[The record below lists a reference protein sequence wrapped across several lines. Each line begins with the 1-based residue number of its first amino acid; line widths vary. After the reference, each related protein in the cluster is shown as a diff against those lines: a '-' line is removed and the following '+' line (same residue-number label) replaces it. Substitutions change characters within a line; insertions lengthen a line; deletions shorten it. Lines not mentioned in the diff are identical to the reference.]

1 MQPLEVFRAYADTN
15 RTWVWIIAAAMILS
29 IGWCD
34 WRYLP
39 NISIGFLYIIPILL
53 VSGTIGSF
61 PMVVLAAVCGV
72 LREMFNPQNTQ
83 PGSAARI
90 LVGFGGFA
98 LSGLFVSELNQKRQ
112 MVTRHL
118 AEREE
123 QIKLRLDAERQIR
136 VLIETS
142 PLAILTV
149 SQEGRILLANQSAQ
163 QLLGFEEDAQGA
175 DVRPFLPILERLLK
189 SQGSSA
195 MERSSGGFR
204 TTVESKGQRRDGEVF
219 LAHMWVSTYETRS
232 GPALAAVIWDASE
245 NLRDKEAAGLDSMM
259 ATSRVL
265 IGAVSHEIR
274 NLASA
279 AVTAHQGLASSSG
292 PEAAEHFQALGTII
306 KGLEKIASS
315 GVRMASRSAAVVA
328 DLGTVLDEA
337 RIVTEAA
344 VREIGGSLTWRI
356 ADGMPL
362 VQVDHHSLLQ
372 VFLNL
377 IRNSERAIE
386 DAAEKHITLEA
397 RLERD
402 LVVVRVWDT
411 GPGIDNSDQL
421 FQPFQPGAQS
431 DGLGLYISRAILR
444 AVGGDLRYE
453 PRSGGACFIVELWP
467 AENSNIGV
475 S

>member
-15 RTWVWIIAAAMILS
+15 RTWVWIIATAMILS

-72 LREMFNPQNTQ
+72 LREMFNP
-83 PGSAARI
+83 
-90 LVGFGGFA
+90 
-98 LSGLFVSELNQKRQ
+98 
-112 MVTRHL
+112 
-118 AEREE
+118 
-123 QIKLRLDAERQIR
+123 LRLDAERQIR

-265 IGAVSHEIR
+265 IGADSHEIR

-279 AVTAHQGLASSSG
+279 AVTAHQGLAASSG

-344 VREIGGSLTWRI
+344 VREIGGSVTWRI
-356 ADGMPL
+356 AAGMPL

-397 RLERD
+397 GLERD

-411 GPGIDNSDQL
+411 GPGIANSDQL

-453 PRSGGACFIVELWP
+453 PRPGGACFIVELWP

>member
-195 MERSSGGFR
+195 TERSSGGFR
-204 TTVESKGQRRDGEVF
+204 TTVESKGCRLMRRVP
-219 LAHMWVSTYETRS
+219 ARRS
-232 GPALAAVIWDASE
+232 RP
-245 NLRDKEAAGLDSMM
+245 
-259 ATSRVL
+259 
-265 IGAVSHEIR
+265 
-274 NLASA
+274 
-279 AVTAHQGLASSSG
+279 SSG
-292 PEAAEHFQALGTII
+292 MPRKTCAIRKQP
-306 KGLEKIASS
+306 AS
-315 GVRMASRSAAVVA
+315 
-328 DLGTVLDEA
+328 
-337 RIVTEAA
+337 I
-344 VREIGGSLTWRI
+344 
-356 ADGMPL
+356 P
-362 VQVDHHSLLQ
+362 
-372 VFLNL
+372 
-377 IRNSERAIE
+377 
-386 DAAEKHITLEA
+386 
-397 RLERD
+397 
-402 LVVVRVWDT
+402 
-411 GPGIDNSDQL
+411 
-421 FQPFQPGAQS
+421 
-431 DGLGLYISRAILR
+431 
-444 AVGGDLRYE
+444 
-453 PRSGGACFIVELWP
+453 
-467 AENSNIGV
+467 
-475 S
+475 